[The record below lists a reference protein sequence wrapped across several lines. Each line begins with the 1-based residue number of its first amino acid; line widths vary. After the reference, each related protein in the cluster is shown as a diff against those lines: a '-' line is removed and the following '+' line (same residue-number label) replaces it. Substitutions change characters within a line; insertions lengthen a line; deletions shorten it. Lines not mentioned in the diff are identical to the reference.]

1 MSLDIK
7 EQYKHAE
14 GLAEGD
20 LHQTTSHGV
29 ILIPQP
35 SDDPRDPLNW
45 SRNKKLLTLGV
56 VSFASC
62 ISLAQ
67 LLANQ
72 AGFLPQAELYH
83 VPPVNISYSVSH

>member
-1 MSLDIK
+1 MSVDVK
-7 EQYKHAE
+7 EQYEHTE
-14 GLAEGD
+14 GLPEDD
-20 LHQTTSHGV
+20 LHKKTSHGV

-45 SRNKKLLTLGV
+45 STSKKLLTLGV
-56 VSFASC
+56 LSFASC

-67 LLANQ
+67 SLANQ

-83 VPPVNISYSVSH
+83 VAPVKISYSVS